1 MDLDV
6 RDTEKVTKKYDAP
19 IIIIEII
26 SFFFFFF
33 FSISVSI
40 SLDEELNAAAGSKD
54 FFVVLD
60 SHSPFVLVILLF

>member
-26 SFFFFFF
+26 SFFF